1 MKILLTN
8 DDGINAS
15 GLRAAAEALSHVGN
29 VIVVAPDREQSGKG
43 ASISL
48 SSPLR
53 ISKVKRIAAGVPSYA
68 VEGTPADTVI
78 LALDHIAK
86 DINLVVSGIN
96 SGANLGEDI
105 FISGTVGAAFQ
116 GYFRGLPSIAIS
128 VGSLHPP
135 TFQSAAVILA
145 DIVRQIEKEGYLK
158 RLLLNVNVPSIQ
170 PSDICGIDVTR
181 LGGRA
186 YADVITTGDDGK
198 REYYWIS
205 HGTPAWHLEEG
216 TDIWSV
222 KNNRISITPLH
233 TDLTDGEKLGEINK
247 FADKLRV
254 AFDVT

>member
-1 MKILLTN
+1 VRILLTN

-15 GLRAAAEALSHVGN
+15 GLRAAAEVLSHICK

-43 ASISL
+43 TSISL

-68 VEGTPADTVI
+68 VEGTPADSVI
-78 LALDHIAK
+78 LGLDQMAK
-86 DINLVVSGIN
+86 DVDLVVSGIN

-105 FISGTVGAAFQ
+105 FISGTVGAALQ

-135 TFQSAAVILA
+135 TFHAATVILA
-145 DIVRQIEKEGYLK
+145 AIVRQIEKEGYSN

-170 PSDICGIDVTR
+170 FSDICGIDVTR

-186 YADVITTGDDGK
+186 YTDVITTGDDGK
-198 REYYWIS
+198 QEYYWIA
-205 HGTPAWHLEEG
+205 HGTPAWHLVEG
-216 TDIWSV
+216 TDIWAV
-222 KNNRISITPLH
+222 RNNRISITPLH
-233 TDLTDGEKLGEINK
+233 SDLTDGKRLGEINK
-247 FADKLRV
+247 FTDKLRGS
-254 AFDVT
+254 FDAS

>member
-1 MKILLTN
+1 MLTN
-8 DDGINAS
+8 DDGIYAP
-15 GLRAAAEALSHVGN
+15 GLRSAADALSDIAN

-43 ASISL
+43 TSITL
-48 SSPLR
+48 GSPLR
-53 ISKVKRIAAGVPSYA
+53 ISEIKEIVPGVTSYA

-86 DINLVVSGIN
+86 DINVVVSGIN

-116 GYFRGLPSIAIS
+116 GYFRDLPSIAIS
-128 VGSLHPP
+128 VQSLRPP
-135 TFQSAAVILA
+135 TFQGAALILA

-158 RLLLNVNVPSIQ
+158 RLLLNVNVPPIQ

-181 LGGRA
+181 LGGKS
-186 YADVITTGDDGK
+186 YADVITEGDDGK
-198 REYYWIS
+198 RKYYWIN
-205 HGTPAWHLEEG
+205 HRTPAWQLEEG